1 MMRAIDVVDRRC
13 VYTTVD
19 SPALRSGAVRIA
31 VTAAGVNRADLNQ
44 KEGRYP
50 PPPGASPILG
60 LECAG
65 TVAEVAPDV
74 TTWRVGDR
82 VCALLAGGGYASEV
96 VVDARH
102 VLPIPAGV
110 TDVEAAAVVEVF
122 ATAWLNLMDE
132 GGLRGQRSARLLVH
146 AGGSGVGTAAV
157 QIAKAWGHHAFVT
170 AGDDE
175 KIARCV
181 ALGAEGGANRHAGR
195 WADAVSAWAPTGVDA
210 ILDPVGGAYLADDLT
225 VLATDGRLVIIGLMG
240 GRAAELDLGRLLVK
254 RLRVVG
260 STMRSR
266 SDDFK
271 AALVADLRANV
282 WPRFEDGT
290 LKPIVDA
297 TFPLDQAEAAH
308 AHVAGNT
315 TFGAV
320 VLTV

>member
-1 MMRAIDVVDRRC
+1 MRAIDVVDGKC
-13 VYTTVD
+13 VLAD
-19 SPALRSGAVRIA
+19 APAPALKPGCVRIA
-31 VTAAGVNRADLNQ
+31 VTAAGINRADLNQ

-50 PPPGASPILG
+50 PPPGASLILG

-65 TVAEVAPDV
+65 TIAEVAPDV
-74 TTWRVGDR
+74 TSWRVGDR
-82 VCALLAGGGYASEV
+82 ACALLAGGGYASEV

-102 VLPIPAGV
+102 VLPIPSGMS
-110 TDVEAAAVVEVF
+110 DVEAAAGVEVF

-132 GGLRGQRSARLLVH
+132 GGLRYQKGARLVVH

-157 QIAKAWGHHAFVT
+157 QIARAWGHHPFVT
-170 AGDDE
+170 AGDDA

-181 ALGAEGGANRHAGR
+181 ALGAEGGANRRAGR
-195 WADAVSAWAPTGVDA
+195 WADAASAWAPGGVDA

-225 VLATDGRLVIIGLMG
+225 VLAIDGRLVIIGLMG
-240 GRAAELDLGRLLVK
+240 GRAAEIDLGRLLVK

-260 STMRSR
+260 STLRSR

-282 WPRFEDGT
+282 WPRFADGT

-297 TFPLDQAEAAH
+297 TFPLADAEAAH
-308 AHVAGNT
+308 ARVASNG

>member
-1 MMRAIDVVDRRC
+1 MMRAIDVVDGRC
-13 VYTTVD
+13 VEVARP
-19 SPALRSGAVRIA
+19 SPPLRPGTLRIA
-31 VTAAGVNRADLNQ
+31 VHAAGVNRADLNQ

-65 TVAEVAPDV
+65 VVAEVAPDV
-74 TTWRVGDR
+74 ATWRVGDR

-102 VLPIPAGV
+102 VLPIPGDM
-110 TDVEAAAVVEVF
+110 TDTEAAAVVEVF

-132 GGLRGQRSARLLVH
+132 GGLRGRRGARLLVH

-157 QIAKAWGHHAFVT
+157 QIARVWGHQAFVT
-170 AGDDE
+170 AGDDH

-181 ALGAEGGANRHAGR
+181 DLGAAGGANRQVGP
-195 WADAVSAWAPTGVDA
+195 WTDAVRAWAPDGVDL
-210 ILDPVGGAYLADDLT
+210 ILDPVGGAYLADDLS
-225 VLATDGRLVIIGLMG
+225 VLATDGRLVVIGLMG
-240 GRAAELDLGRLLVK
+240 GRTAEIDLGRLLVK
-254 RLRVVG
+254 RLKVVG
-260 STMRSR
+260 STLRSR
-266 SDDFK
+266 TDTFK
-271 AALVADLRANV
+271 AELVAELAAEV
-282 WPRFEDGT
+282 WPRFADSS
-290 LKPIVDA
+290 LRPIVDA
-297 TFPLDQAEAAH
+297 TFRLADAEAAH